1 MMVGVV
7 VSVNFDG
14 EVRYVCKTIS
24 LLAFVLEKKY
34 ERRV

>member
-14 EVRYVCKTIS
+14 DVRYVCKIIS